1 MSMNAGFGMACSA
14 RGIGKDA
21 FVVNARVI
29 ARLRLGGVDDLM
41 QVDEPHGGKVFGWRA
56 YPVWDAC
63 GVVVWIE
70 GLAVAKSDDL
80 LETCGGIE
88 IRTHHINIV
97 LGHDGNPCLAVLD
110 VVGQL
115 VGSCQ
120 DRKSTRL
127 NSSHV
132 ATSYAVFCWQK
143 QTP

>member
-70 GLAVAKSDDL
+70 GFAVDISDVI
-80 LETCGGIE
+80 LETCCGIK
-88 IRTHHINIV
+88 ISTYHIKFV
-97 LGHDGNPCLAVLD
+97 LIQYC
-110 VVGQL
+110 
-115 VGSCQ
+115 
-120 DRKSTRL
+120 K
-127 NSSHV
+127 HV
-132 ATSYAVFCWQK
+132 
-143 QTP
+143 